1 MRTRQANVFFFLIV
15 KRLKYCINVS
25 AGEELYSL
33 IGDSKLLAIKK
44 KNYGIGAVYI
54 NHLCY

>member
-1 MRTRQANVFFFLIV
+1 MFFFLIV